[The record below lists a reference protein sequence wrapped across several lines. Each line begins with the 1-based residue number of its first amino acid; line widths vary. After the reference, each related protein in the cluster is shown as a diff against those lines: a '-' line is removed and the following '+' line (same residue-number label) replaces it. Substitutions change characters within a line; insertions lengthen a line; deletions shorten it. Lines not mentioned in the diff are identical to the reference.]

1 MAILMKLRDPGH
13 DVVVLE
19 RNPAGITCR
28 WGGVLGRPA
37 GEPSGAHDPVTAHAI
52 GAEAFRWVDQHVVVD
67 SQPAASR
74 AGYGFRMRRPGT
86 TRHPHRQG
94 AGARR

>member
-1 MAILMKLRDPGH
+1 MVFWDDLLESLR
-13 DVVVLE
+13 
-19 RNPAGITCR
+19 
-28 WGGVLGRPA
+28 
-37 GEPSGAHDPVTAHAI
+37 AHDPVTAHAI

-67 SQPAASR
+67 SQPAASL